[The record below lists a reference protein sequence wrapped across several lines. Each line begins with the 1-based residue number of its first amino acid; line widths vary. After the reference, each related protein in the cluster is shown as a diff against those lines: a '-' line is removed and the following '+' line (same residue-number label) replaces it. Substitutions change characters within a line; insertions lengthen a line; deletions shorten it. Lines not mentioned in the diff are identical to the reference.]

1 MTPNKKVSTECIEID
16 DNFIRHIND
25 NTSIAMFANCYV
37 DHNLDDISSELIIK
51 DLEIGSWI
59 LRNYKDSDNGIIMN
73 AITIKLKDGIVHHNG
88 FKFIL
93 KEEPQ
98 VYIKRSLSRIDTFKT
113 MHEFLNKLNVIY
125 GLDLNKQVIYEDD

>member
-1 MTPNKKVSTECIEID
+1 MNDLIEID

-25 NTSIAMFANCYV
+25 NTSIAMFSNCYV
-37 DHNLDDISSELIIK
+37 DHNLDDTSSELILK

-59 LRNYKDSDNGIIMN
+59 LRNYKDDIEIMN
-73 AITIKLKDGIVHHNG
+73 AITIKITDGIVHHKG

-98 VYIKRSLSRIDTFKT
+98 VYIKRSYGRIDTCKT
-113 MHEFLNKLNVIY
+113 MQEYLNKLNKVY
-125 GLDLNKQVIYEDD
+125 GLDLDKQVIYEDD

>member
-1 MTPNKKVSTECIEID
+1 MT

-25 NTSIAMFANCYV
+25 NTSIAKFANCYC
-37 DHNLDDISSELIIK
+37 DHNLDDISSELIMK

-59 LRNYKDSDNGIIMN
+59 LRNYKDETEMMN
-73 AITIKLKDGIVHHNG
+73 AITIKLEDGIVHHKG

-98 VYIKRSLSRIDTFKT
+98 VYIKRSYGRFDTFKT
-113 MHEFLNKLNVIY
+113 MYEYLYKLNDIY
-125 GLDLNKQVIYEDD
+125 GLDLDKQIIYEDD

>member
-1 MTPNKKVSTECIEID
+1 MYKFIIFKLKMND
-16 DNFIRHIND
+16 FIRHIND
-25 NTSIAMFANCYV
+25 NTSIAMFANCYC
-37 DHNLDDISSELIIK
+37 DHNLDDISSELIMK
-51 DLEIGSWI
+51 DLETGSWI
-59 LRNYKDSDNGIIMN
+59 LRNYKDETEIMN

-98 VYIKRSLSRIDTFKT
+98 VYIKRSLSRIETFKT

>member
-1 MTPNKKVSTECIEID
+1 MT

-25 NTSIAMFANCYV
+25 NTSIAMFANCYC
-37 DHNLDDISSELIIK
+37 DHNLDDTSSELIMK

-59 LRNYKDSDNGIIMN
+59 LRNYKDETEIMN
-73 AITIKLKDGIVHHNG
+73 AITIKLEEGIVHHKG

-98 VYIKRSLSRIDTFKT
+98 VYIKRSYGRFDTFKT
-113 MHEFLNKLNVIY
+113 MYEYLYKLNDIY
-125 GLDLNKQVIYEDD
+125 GLDLDKQIIYEDD

>member
-1 MTPNKKVSTECIEID
+1 MNDLIEIN
-16 DNFIRHIND
+16 DNFIRHINN
-25 NTSIAMFANCYV
+25 NTSIVMFANCYV

-59 LRNYKDSDNGIIMN
+59 LRNYKDSENGIMMN

-88 FKFIL
+88 FKFVL

-98 VYIKRSLSRIDTFKT
+98 VYIKRSLGRIDTCKT
-113 MHEFLNKLNVIY
+113 MHEFLNKLNVVY
-125 GLDLNKQVIYEDD
+125 GLDLDKQVIYEDD